1 MLASS
6 GDQPSPDHMRSSVGY
21 ISIECRLYRTKYVFQ
36 RHKGGGVK
44 PINSRSTASAK
55 ANAVKSRPWPAI
67 A

>member
-6 GDQPSPDHMRSSVGY
+6 GDQPSPEHMRSSVGE
-21 ISIECRLYRTKYVFQ
+21 ISIEWGLSRTKYVFQ

-44 PINSRSTASAK
+44 PTNSRSTASAK